1 MAAQDHLRVGRWMEW
16 PRKAAIAP
24 DLADER
30 MVSSQDWRK
39 ARAVD
44 GLIHAH
50 QASRPKRAIMGSFG
64 APTTPSTLCTTN
76 CDVLFVTHVAKKQTR
91 QRVGQTD

>member
-1 MAAQDHLRVGRWMEW
+1 MGGLQ
-16 PRKAAIAP
+16 KTAIAP

-64 APTTPSTLCTTN
+64 ARTISSTLCTTKFG
-76 CDVLFVTHVAKKQTR
+76 VLVVVNFIKR
-91 QRVGQTD
+91 